1 MLTKLNTMKK
11 LIFLILITFAF
22 TSCSNM
28 ESDANKLCDLTANS
42 MEMMPQVMQL
52 SIKAGFGDE
61 ETKKEAQS
69 KLDELQSD
77 LEKTGKEIAS
87 IREKYDE
94 DELKAYLVENCEA
107 LKTLNEFGEG
117 LKGLDKLIDDLE

>member
-1 MLTKLNTMKK
+1 MKK

-28 ESDANKLCDLTANS
+28 ESDAKKLCDLTTKS

-52 SIKAGFGDE
+52 SMKAGFSDE
-61 ETKKEAQS
+61 ETKKESQS

-77 LEKTGKEIAS
+77 LEKTRKEIAS
-87 IREKYDE
+87 IREKYDQN
-94 DELKAYLVENCEA
+94 ELNAYLDENCETT
-107 LKTLNEFGEG
+107 KKLNEGIKVLE
-117 LKGLDKLIDDLE
+117 KLVKEIDLINQDSE